1 MIKDWDSHLNV
12 EYSGSAYW
20 ALYMYKYFYKGA
32 ARKER
37 IDLGSE
43 KEHDSLDEIK
53 LFIYGRIMC
62 KCMDIRIIQHHYH
75 QYVLL
80 KSAVELN

>member
-1 MIKDWDSHLNV
+1 
-12 EYSGSAYW
+12 
-20 ALYMYKYFYKGA
+20 MYKNSYKGA
-32 ARKER
+32 AKKER
-37 IDLGSE
+37 VDLGSE

-53 LFIYGRIMC
+53 LFIYGILC
-62 KCMDIRIIQHHYH
+62 ALCQQFGDCMDIRIIQHHNH